1 MTILTMFVAM
11 VFLAG
16 LIDQVLQYIYSVRVK
31 ND

>member
-16 LIDQVLQYIYSVRVK
+16 LIDQALQYIFCESEK
-31 ND
+31 